1 MLWESLNALTLPAVL
16 KWNLVLTCFLFTFS
30 FQQPYAPPPHPM
42 APPSPST
49 NSCSQG
55 GAEQLSKTNL
65 YIRGLPPGTTDQ
77 DLIKLC
83 QPWVL
88 GTIVIKYNGYTVIL
102 ANSINISFI
111 YIIVCRSWPRCACQ
125 AFIRTGVR
133 YRYTY
138 VSFDFF
144 TICAIYENKTKT
156 KHTPVQTGDFCLFY
170 FVGVLQIKLST
181 HLLCP

>member
-138 VSFDFF
+138 VSLDFLPYAPF
-144 TICAIYENKTKT
+144 MKTKQRQNIPQY
-156 KHTPVQTGDFCLFY
+156 KLVI
-170 FVGVLQIKLST
+170 FVFFI
-181 HLLCP
+181 LLESCK